1 MTIAIDFQRHWLRCA
16 EINVVLKWVITKGVA
31 DPTLFSYK

>member
-1 MTIAIDFQRHWLRCA
+1 MTIAIEFQGRWLRCA
-16 EINVVLKWVITKGVA
+16 EINVVLKRVITKGVA